1 VRRRITAE
9 RGQPGR
15 DQNSGLPEDV
25 IRFLRLFAEHDRIH
39 RAADALK
46 GTPEPVFRTLVESEA
61 QRLGYQAAL
70 PRRRDASA
78 GEDVPIEVV
87 VVRASGD
94 GRKGKGSPDPDTL
107 DFCAGLDHSDTD
119 NAKRLLTYFEG
130 EILVIEQR
138 GAKEP
143 TIAVWD
149 GRRWDFQQGT
159 ELATLRAQQIGD
171 FMKTEATRIKPDK
184 AWQEAWDLA
193 APYTEIDEK
202 ERTKDQKAAIEFAAD
217 CRALYEKRVKS
228 HLRAAESA
236 KNAPRINAMKR
247 MAAPHVSR
255 PPDEFNSH
263 PLRFACQNA
272 TLTFRRVED
281 LDGNCQSVRLEVLN
295 GHDPEHLI
303 TQLAG
308 ARYDRHAQCPR
319 WMEFLERVLPD
330 PKVRR
335 LVQVGS
341 GLGLVGEKVQKLFF
355 HYGNGAN
362 GKSIFME
369 VMTRL
374 LGDMAVTLPATSLI
388 GESGPGGGASP
399 DVARLYGCRFLRV
412 KELPEGED
420 LKESLVKEL
429 TGGEKVTVRDLYSG
443 YLDFDPTFI
452 AMVSGNGYPR
462 IKGTDEGIWRRMA
475 VVHWGV
481 RIPEEE
487 RIEFDELLRI
497 FEAEFSG
504 ILNWLIEGVA
514 IYLKEGLVIPEA
526 VRSATQEYRDSQDPT
541 ASFFARCVV
550 KEDGGEVSAVDLY
563 KAYEKFAEAEHG
575 KPISN
580 NAFGRIASKRVT
592 RLKKRDRYV
601 YIGIAIAPDTAASD
615 DQQMTYGDDDAFPLD
630 GD

>member
-1 VRRRITAE
+1 MRVKEQRGRSGVPALVAE
-9 RGQPGR
+9 MMAMAATQR
-15 DQNSGLPEDV
+15 DLYRSLGARKTGL
-25 IRFLRLFAEHDRIH
+25 
-39 RAADALK
+39 
-46 GTPEPVFRTLVESEA
+46 SE
-61 QRLGYQAAL
+61 G
-70 PRRRDASA
+70 P
-78 GEDVPIEVV
+78 DVPIEVV
-87 VVRASGD
+87 VVKASGD
-94 GRKGKGSPDPDTL
+94 GRRGKGTPDPETL
-107 DFCAGLDHSDTD
+107 DFCAALDHSDTD
-119 NAKRLLTYFEG
+119 NAKRLLAYFDG

-159 ELATLRAQQIGD
+159 ELATLKAQKIGD

-184 AWQEAWDLA
+184 AWQEAWNLA
-193 APYTEIDEK
+193 APFLEIDEK
-202 ERTKDQKAAIEFAAD
+202 ERTKDQKAAIEKAEKYRSLF
-217 CRALYEKRVKS
+217 EKRVKKHHS
-228 HLRAAESA
+228 AAESA

-255 PPDEFNSH
+255 PPDDFNSH
-263 PLRFACQNA
+263 PLRFACENA
-272 TLTFRRVED
+272 TITFRRVED
-281 LDGNCQSVRLEVLN
+281 DDGNCKSVRLEVLN

-303 TQLAG
+303 TQLAA
-308 ARYDRHAQCPR
+308 ARYDRHAHCPR

-330 PKVRR
+330 AKVRR

-341 GLGLVGEKVQKLFF
+341 GLGLIGEKVQKLFF

-362 GKSIFME
+362 GKSVYME
-369 VMTRL
+369 VLTRL
-374 LGDMAVTLPATSLI
+374 LGDIAVTLPATSLI
-388 GESGPGGGASP
+388 GESGQGGGASP
-399 DVARLYGCRFLRV
+399 DIARLYGCRFLRV

-420 LKESLVKEL
+420 LKENLVKEL

-443 YLDFDPTFI
+443 YLDFDPVFI
-452 AMVSGNGYPR
+452 AMISGNGYPR

-504 ILNWLIEGVA
+504 ILNWLIEGVV

-550 KEDGGEVSAVDLY
+550 EKEGGEVSALDLY
-563 KAYEKFAEAEHG
+563 RAYEKFAEEEHG
-575 KPISN
+575 KAVSSTV
-580 NAFGRIASKRVT
+580 FGRIMSKKVARV
-592 RLKKRDRYV
+592 KKRDRYV
-601 YIGIAIAPDTAASD
+601 YIGIAIASDTRAAD
-615 DQQMTYGDDDAFPLD
+615 REMTHGDEDGFPLD
-630 GD
+630 YE

>member
-1 VRRRITAE
+1 MAQEKRGISGVPALVAE
-9 RGQPGR
+9 MMAIA
-15 DQNSGLPEDV
+15 S
-25 IRFLRLFAEHDRIH
+25 
-39 RAADALK
+39 
-46 GTPEPVFRTLVESEA
+46 A
-61 QRLGYQAAL
+61 QRDLYRSFGARKSV
-70 PRRRDASA
+70 PSE
-78 GEDVPIEVV
+78 GPDVPIEVV
-87 VVRASGD
+87 VVKASGD
-94 GRKGKGSPDPDTL
+94 GRKGKGSPDLDTL
-107 DFCAGLDHSDTD
+107 DFCARLDHSDTD

-171 FMKTEATRIKPDK
+171 FMKVEATRIKPDK

-193 APYTEIDEK
+193 APLLEIDEK
-202 ERTKDQKAAIEFAAD
+202 ERTKDQKAAVEKAEKYRSLF
-217 CRALYEKRVKS
+217 EKRVKKHHS
-228 HLRAAESA
+228 AAESA

-255 PPDEFNSH
+255 PPDDFNSH
-263 PLRFACQNA
+263 PLRFACENA
-272 TLTFRRVED
+272 TITFRRVED
-281 LDGNCQSVRLEVLN
+281 DDGNCTSVRLEVLN
-295 GHDPEHLI
+295 GHNPEHLI
-303 TQLAG
+303 TQLAA
-308 ARYDRHAQCPR
+308 ARYDRHARCPR

-330 PKVRR
+330 AKVRR

-341 GLGLVGEKVQKLFF
+341 GLGLIGEKVQKLFF

-362 GKSIFME
+362 GKSVYME
-369 VMTRL
+369 VLTRL
-374 LGDMAVTLPATSLI
+374 LGDIAVTLPATSLI

-399 DVARLYGCRFLRV
+399 DIARLYGCRFLRV

-443 YLDFDPTFI
+443 YLDFDPVFI
-452 AMVSGNGYPR
+452 AMISGNGYPR

-550 KEDGGEVSAVDLY
+550 EKIGGEVGALDLY
-563 KAYEKFAEAEHG
+563 RAYEKFAEDEHG
-575 KPISN
+575 KAVSSTV
-580 NAFGRIASKRVT
+580 FGRIMSKKVARV
-592 RLKKRDRYV
+592 KKRDRYV
-601 YIGIAIAPDTAASD
+601 YVGIAIASDSAASGD
-615 DQQMTYGDDDAFPLD
+615 REMIYGDDDRFPLD
-630 GD
+630 SD